1 MQNLTF
7 FFNSNVK
14 VRKTSQIKK
23 EYSQNYEKP
32 FTKFKTYNQ
41 LKEYVDIL
49 DPLKRVFGVFGVHKK
64 SVTILNYTL
73 LQQNK
78 KGVLLPLFVV
88 LKISTK
94 KPLQLVCKFLLYNL
108 VVFRCLF

>member
-14 VRKTSQIKK
+14 LRKTSQIKK

-41 LKEYVDIL
+41 LKEYSEISESI
-49 DPLKRVFGVFGVHKK
+49 KK
-64 SVTILNYTL
+64 ELA
-73 LQQNK
+73 K
-78 KGVLLPLFVV
+78 
-88 LKISTK
+88 
-94 KPLQLVCKFLLYNL
+94 C
-108 VVFRCLF
+108 